1 MLVVIPMSF
10 TGAKILSWPPE
21 GFSFQWYAKMLE
33 DPQWSRGFTNSVQ
46 VAILTAILATVLGTL
61 AALGIVR
68 GRFPG
73 KGLANALIL
82 SPLIVPVII
91 IAIGFFAFYSI
102 TRLTGSLPGL
112 VLAHTALAVP
122 FVIINVGAVLRTMDR
137 NLEMAAASLGAD
149 PIRTFWR
156 ITFPIILP
164 GVFAGALFAFIT
176 SWDEVVVS
184 IFMTSTRFRTLPV
197 EMWEQVR
204 QVVDPTVAAV
214 ATVVM
219 VVTTTL
225 LLLVFVA
232 RRRTPGPL
240 MSTPLAASNAAPDA
254 GSAAARPAG
263 TSRRHSRSAACASCS
278 AMSRRST
285 ASTWR
290 SAAASSSR
298 CSGHRVPARPRPC
311 G

>member
-1 MLVVIPMSF
+1 MGEAGSWRTPRRLALLTLGVATVIFLVAPMLVVIPMSF
-10 TGAKILSWPPE
+10 TGAQILSWPPE
-21 GFSFQWYAKMLE
+21 GFSLQWYAKMID
-33 DPQWSRGFTNSVQ
+33 DPQWSRGFVNSMQ
-46 VAILTAILATVLGTL
+46 VATLTALLATILGTL

-73 KGLANALIL
+73 RNLANALIL

-102 TRLTGSLPGL
+102 VKLTGSLPGL

-122 FVIINVGAVLRTMDR
+122 FVIISVGTALRTMDR
-137 NLEMAAASLGAD
+137 NLELAAASLGAD
-149 PIRTFWR
+149 PWRTFWR
-156 ITFPIILP
+156 VTFPIILP

-219 VVTTTL
+219 IVTTTL
-225 LLLVFVA
+225 LLFVFVI
-232 RRRTPGPL
+232 RRQT
-240 MSTPLAASNAAPDA
+240 
-254 GSAAARPAG
+254 
-263 TSRRHSRSAACASCS
+263 
-278 AMSRRST
+278 
-285 ASTWR
+285 
-290 SAAASSSR
+290 
-298 CSGHRVPARPRPC
+298 PAR
-311 G
+311 